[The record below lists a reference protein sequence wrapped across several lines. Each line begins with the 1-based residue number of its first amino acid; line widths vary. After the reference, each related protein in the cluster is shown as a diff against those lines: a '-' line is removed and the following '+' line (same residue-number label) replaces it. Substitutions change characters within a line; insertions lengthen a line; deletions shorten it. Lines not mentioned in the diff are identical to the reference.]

1 MQDLPPLLPITKKTA
16 KMDFFLRFEEKK
28 KGNLTDE
35 TTILEWR
42 KKHLCQVAF
51 LI

>member
-16 KMDFFLRFEEKK
+16 KMDFFFFASKKKK

-35 TTILEWR
+35 TTIPEWKR
-42 KKHLCQVAF
+42 SIYAK
-51 LI
+51 